1 MKTVVFDFGAVLF
14 HWQPVPVLQQVLPA
28 LAPDEAAAR
37 RLAARIFDVL
47 EPDSEWARFDLGL
60 VEAEELAPRLA
71 RRVGTAVEDMQR
83 LIAAIPPLMHP
94 LPDSVALLQR
104 LKAQGHRACYLS
116 NMPESYADY
125 LTREHDVV
133 PQFAD
138 GIFSAR
144 VGLAKP
150 DDAIFELARERFG
163 LVPAQTVFLDDHP
176 KNVEAARRH
185 IGGDEQ
191 LRRAIA
197 EGFERGH
204 ARALVHVAMQGGD
217 IETVL
222 GERFVHDVHVALAVA
237 EDDAV
242 L

>member
-14 HWQPVPVLQQVLPA
+14 HWQPVPLLQQVLPA
-28 LAPDEAAAR
+28 LAPDEATAR
-37 RLAARIFDVL
+37 QLAARIFDVL
-47 EPDSEWARFDLGL
+47 EPDSDWARFDLGL

-71 RRVGTAVEDMQR
+71 RRIGTAVEDMQR

-104 LKAQGHRACYLS
+104 LKARGHRAFYLS
-116 NMPESYADY
+116 NMPSPYADY
-125 LTREHDVV
+125 LTRAHDVV
-133 PQFAD
+133 PQFTD

-185 IGGDEQ
+185 GWQAVLFENAAQ
-191 LRRAIA
+191 A
-197 EGFERGH
+197 EGELM
-204 ARALVHVAMQGGD
+204 AGGW
-217 IETVL
+217 L
-222 GERFVHDVHVALAVA
+222 G
-237 EDDAV
+237 
-242 L
+242 